1 MPTKK
6 NLRLTRSQRK
16 EKIQELENNAPIKR
30 ARLSVMKGL
39 ASEFLTHDVND
50 RFRYNAFFIQKKDV
64 YPWLK
69 KEVLRWHI
77 RREQDKNKKEIVS
90 TNTAISSNGESTETN
105 TCKVCLPIQ

>member
-30 ARLSVMKGL
+30 ARLLVMKRL
-39 ASEFLTHDVND
+39 ASEFLSHDVNE
-50 RFRYNAFFIQKKDV
+50 RFRYNAFFTQKKDV

-90 TNTAISSNGESTETN
+90 NNTAISSNGESTETN
-105 TCKVCLPIQ
+105 TCKVRLPIQ

>member
-1 MPTKK
+1 MPTEK
-6 NLRLTRSQRK
+6 NLHLTQSQRK
-16 EKIQELENNAPIKR
+16 EKIQELENNAPIKC
-30 ARLSVMKGL
+30 ARLLVMKGL
-39 ASEFLTHDVND
+39 ASEFLSHDVNE
-50 RFRYNAFFIQKKDV
+50 RFRYNTFLTQKKDV

-105 TCKVCLPIQ
+105 TYKVSLPIQ